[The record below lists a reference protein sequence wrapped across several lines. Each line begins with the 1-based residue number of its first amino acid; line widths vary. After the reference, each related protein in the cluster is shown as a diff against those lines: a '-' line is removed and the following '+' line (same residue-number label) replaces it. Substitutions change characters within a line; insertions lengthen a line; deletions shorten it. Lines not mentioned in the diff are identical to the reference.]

1 MRSAYWQSFWLVTDF
16 SVASVAQPSGCVH
29 SRKSTS
35 RVNNRMRFSTWGLL
49 IMYAWNLVSWGALV
63 GLHSADFVSRFSACS
78 RTCEI
83 TSLQSRRVMWGCFC
97 YILLREQIGGL
108 MYKWTLRVL
117 WSERPCIVKRLIDA
131 VLCED
136 WEGKIRGCDFV
147 SKLQKFEFC
156 VDLSTCQGVCLVS
169 HPPF

>member
-16 SVASVAQPSGCVH
+16 STTPVAQPSGCVR

-35 RVNNRMRFSTWGLL
+35 RADNRMRFSTWSVL

-63 GLHSADFVSRFSACS
+63 GLHSADSVSRFYACS

-97 YILLREQIGGL
+97 CILLREQIGGL
-108 MYKWTLRVL
+108 MYKWTLRDL
-117 WSERPCIVKRLIDA
+117 WSKRPCIVKCPIDA
-131 VLCED
+131 ILCED
-136 WEGKIRGCDFV
+136 WEGKIRGSNFV
-147 SKLQKFEFC
+147 SEPQKFEFC
-156 VDLSTCQGVCLVS
+156 VDLSTC
-169 HPPF
+169 